1 MWYSRD
7 DCEPTDV
14 DDEAGVG
21 LMTDKSESA
30 ARRLIERRQSWI
42 SKFSLSVAL
51 VLTNIAW
58 AGLCLSLL
66 RGLHL
71 PRTSPHMSQQGF
83 EADFG
88 TSTSTN

>member
-1 MWYSRD
+1 MWYPRGD
-7 DCEPTDV
+7 REPTDV

-30 ARRLIERRQSWI
+30 ARRLIEPRQSWN

-51 VLTNIAW
+51 ILTNIAW
-58 AGLCLSLL
+58 AGLCLSLF

-71 PRTSPHMSQQGF
+71 PRTPPHMSQQGF
-83 EADFG
+83 EAHFG